1 MTLNGASSVV
11 CAVSAA
17 SSASAGF
24 GASRPG
30 CSAANTVPTRITSHP
45 TVLRNEA
52 CDEHMCASARVAGN
66 ASASY
71 LARRC
76 ASNNAARLSSSVGSS
91 GGSSEVGGSLS
102 PVPPSV
108 PSASA
113 YAKAAVFGSGGGIAF
128 GASSSNAKSASRTFA
143 LVAFSARRG
152 FACRSAVFSSASASR
167 MGANASG
174 ATGVSSSG
182 TAMVVPSLA
191 AMDLKSTSPSRSSSS
206 ASGSSP
212 SSGSFVASA
221 PVSALASSSESGAIR
236 RLRGGFSFGIAAMG
250 ATRAQSTARQMP
262 GPRGAALPRTRG
274 RASRDAPRL
283 TNALVFLLLRETV
296 TGVDSKKLSRPIALN
311 REASLG
317 SPSVGAHA

>member
-1 MTLNGASSVV
+1 MTLDGASSAP
-11 CAVSAA
+11 AVSAA
-17 SSASAGF
+17 SSASAGA

-30 CSAANTVPTRITSHP
+30 CSAANTVPTRITSDP

-52 CDEHMCASARVAGN
+52 CDPHMCASARVAGN

-76 ASNNAARLSSSVGSS
+76 ASIRAARVSSSVGAS
-91 GGSSEVGGSLS
+91 GGSSEDGGSPS

-108 PSASA
+108 PCASA
-113 YAKAAVFGSGGGIAF
+113 YDGSAPPVFGSGGGIAF

-152 FACRSAVFSSASASR
+152 FACRWAVFSSASASR

-182 TAMVVPSLA
+182 TAMVVRSLA

-212 SSGSFVASA
+212 SSGSFVAST

-250 ATRAQSTARQMP
+250 ATRAQATARQMP

-296 TGVDSKKLSRPIALN
+296 IGVDCF
-311 REASLG
+311 
-317 SPSVGAHA
+317 